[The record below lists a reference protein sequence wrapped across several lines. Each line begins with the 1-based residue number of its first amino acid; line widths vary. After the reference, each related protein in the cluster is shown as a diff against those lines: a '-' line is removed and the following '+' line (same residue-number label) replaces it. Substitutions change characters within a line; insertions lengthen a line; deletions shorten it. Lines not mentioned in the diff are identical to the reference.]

1 MAITLDIIADKVFK
15 DVGGGYDKGEVD
27 DFLNDILDEMEKR
40 EDETKALNAQIASL
54 TQQLAD
60 AKAAAASAPVKEADQ
75 GKYSAESF
83 ELVLSKAQGVY
94 EEIVSDAD
102 KKAEEIVA
110 KANEDA
116 ASIRAR
122 AEGRITDLTDKYETL
137 KQQSRSYYEQLRK
150 IVDDQGASLTALKK
164 LLG

>member
-1 MAITLDIIADKVFK
+1 MIIGQNFYQLLTFSAKCEIIEFVETL
-15 DVGGGYDKGEVD
+15 
-27 DFLNDILDEMEKR
+27 
-40 EDETKALNAQIASL
+40 S
-54 TQQLAD
+54 
-60 AKAAAASAPVKEADQ
+60 AKAVKVRFLGMKKTVIAALSAALMI
-75 GKYSAESF
+75 A
-83 ELVLSKAQGVY
+83 LSGCG
-94 EEIVSDAD
+94 
-102 KKAEEIVA
+102 